1 MFLICYFL
9 VINIYCFFDDHDTRL
24 LLLEYFLLFV
34 QVSAVFESLLNVIL
48 QFPSHLEENF
58 QKKTHT
64 RHCFSL
70 KNHRQSFSLN
80 HLFLQFNPRRNS
92 GFYFCGQSLS
102 EEIRRILLCKTE
114 VKLFTSH
121 QLLVTFYQ
129 LLVTSYVLLVAAL
142 TLTLN
147 LP

>member
-1 MFLICYFL
+1 MIMIHGYCSWNTFYYLFKGLRFLKVC
-9 VINIYCFFDDHDTRL
+9 
-24 LLLEYFLLFV
+24 
-34 QVSAVFESLLNVIL
+34 LNVIL
-48 QFPSHLEENF
+48 QFPSHFEENF
-58 QKKTHT
+58 QKKNTHA